1 MELENRLRDV
11 AVIGA
16 AGKMGRGIAL
26 LLAEHMAGHGSGTPG
41 TRLTLIDTQ
50 EQTLGGL
57 EQYLETQVAKR
68 ATRSGSSVN
77 MSSIVQM
84 TTDLQQAA
92 EAHLVFEVLPE
103 IEGLKVQALRQLRDS
118 CSPDTWFFSNTS
130 SIPIGEL
137 DRQASLEGRVVGFH
151 FYNPPPV
158 QKLLEVIPAAS
169 TAPALEAA
177 ARQLAVDL
185 GKTVVTSKD
194 VAGFIGNGHFIREC
208 LHALQQMEQLQ
219 EREGFSKA
227 VYAVDKVSRDGLL
240 RPMGIFQVMDYAGV
254 DICAAIMEVMDRYI
268 DSESFLSATSS
279 RMLSAGAKGGQHG
292 DGSQKDG
299 FFRYDG
305 YRITNVYDIESGT
318 YQPLDVV
325 VKGIDE
331 ELGDLALPGRGWKEL
346 RGQPDVD
353 KQVRSHFEWLRANPG
368 AGTNMAIDYLQASKR
383 IATNLLNDG
392 IAACGEDIDVVVTT
406 GFHHLYGPLGI
417 EVSSI

>member
-1 MELENRLRDV
+1 MKLENRLRDV

-26 LLAEHMAGHGSGTPG
+26 LLAEHMAGDGDGTPP
-41 TRLTLIDTQ
+41 RLTLIDTQ
-50 EQTLGGL
+50 KEALADL

-68 ATRSGSSVN
+68 AARSGRPVN
-77 MSSIVQM
+77 LSSIVQM
-84 TTDLQQAA
+84 TTDPQRAA
-92 EAHLVFEVLPE
+92 EAHLVFEALPE
-103 IEGLKVQALRQLRDS
+103 IEALKVEALCQLQES
-118 CSPDTWFFSNTS
+118 CSPDTWFLSNTS

-137 DRQASLEGRVVGFH
+137 DRQARLDGRVVGFH

-169 TAPALEAA
+169 TVPALDAA

-185 GKTVVTSKD
+185 GKTVVTSRD

-208 LHALQQMEQLQ
+208 LYALHQIEQLLA
-219 EREGFSKA
+219 RDGFSKA
-227 VYAVDKVSRDGLL
+227 VYTVDKVSRDGLL

-254 DICAAIMEVMDRYI
+254 DICAAIMEVMERYI
-268 DSESFLSATSS
+268 DSESFLSATVE

-305 YRITNVYDIESGT
+305 YRITDVYDIESGT
-318 YQPLDVV
+318 YRPLDVV
-325 VKGIDE
+325 SKGIDE

-346 RGQPDVD
+346 RGQADVD
-353 KQVRSHFEWLRANPG
+353 EQVQSHFEWLRVNPG
-368 AGTNMAIDYLQASKR
+368 AGATMAIDYFQASKR

-392 IAACGEDIDVVVTT
+392 IATCGEDVDVVVTT
-406 GFHHLYGPLGI
+406 GFHHLYGPLGM

>member
-26 LLAEHMAGHGSGTPG
+26 LLAEHMAGDGGNATPP
-41 TRLTLIDTQ
+41 RLTLIDTQ
-50 EQTLGGL
+50 KEGLADL
-57 EQYLETQVAKR
+57 EQYLEVQVAKR
-68 ATRSGSSVN
+68 AARSGRPVN
-77 MSSIVQM
+77 LSSIVQM
-84 TTDLQQAA
+84 TTDPQRAA
-92 EAHLVFEVLPE
+92 EAHLVFEALPE
-103 IEGLKVQALRQLRDS
+103 VEALKVEALCQLQDS
-118 CSPDTWFFSNTS
+118 CSPDTWFLSNTS

-137 DRQASLEGRVVGFH
+137 DRQARLEGRVVGFH

-185 GKTVVTSKD
+185 GKTVVTSRD

-208 LHALQQMEQLQ
+208 LYALHLIEQLQ
-219 EREGFSKA
+219 ARDGFSKA

-254 DICAAIMEVMDRYI
+254 DICAAIMEVMVRYI
-268 DSESFLSATSS
+268 AKESFVSATVE

-305 YRITNVYDIESGT
+305 YRITDVYDIESGT
-318 YQPLDVV
+318 YLPLEVV
-325 VKGIDE
+325 AAIDE
-331 ELGDLALPGRGWKEL
+331 ELGDLALPGRCWKEL
-346 RGQPDVD
+346 QGQPDVD
-353 KQVRSHFEWLRANPG
+353 EQVHSHFEWLRVNPG
-368 AGTNMAIDYLQASKR
+368 AGANMAIDYFQASKR
-383 IATNLLNDG
+383 IAASLLNDG
-392 IAACGEDIDVVVTT
+392 IATCGEDVDVVVTT
-406 GFHHLYGPLGI
+406 GFHHLYGPLGM
-417 EVSSI
+417 EVSSV